1 MTGVDMAQ
9 MAESLA
15 KIAYILNSLGVPGLV
30 ALAFAGPASVLCV
43 ILAIDYHRSRKVQD
57 VMEAMR
63 SEMRAVLESYRG
75 DTQQLVREFTA
86 GIARTEK
93 LYRDNV
99 ELMKQCSRMAEGYQD
114 VIISNTRAVEQLVT
128 YIKAVGAL

>member
-9 MAESLA
+9 LAESLA
-15 KIAYILNSLGVPGLV
+15 KIAAVLNSLGVPGLV

-43 ILAIDYHRSRKVQD
+43 ILAIDYHRSRKVQE
-57 VMEAMR
+57 VVEAMR
-63 SEMRAVLESYRG
+63 AETRVVLENYRG

-93 LYRDNV
+93 FYRDNV
-99 ELMKQCSRMAEGYQD
+99 ELVKQCSRMAEGYQD
-114 VIISNTRAVEQLVT
+114 VVVSNTRAVEQLVT
-128 YIKAVGAL
+128 YIKAIGAL